1 MEDRFQVGV
10 LTSPHGVRGEIKVYP
25 TTDDPRR
32 FKRLKEVILDTG
44 KESRILEVEGVKFSK
59 QMVIMKFKGFD
70 TPEDIAKYRQCSIY
84 VTRENAVRLG
94 RDEYFIADLM
104 GLKVLNEEA
113 EEIGVLREVLET
125 GANDVYIIDLHDGRE
140 LLLPAIKD
148 CVLDVD
154 IEGGQIKIHILDG
167 LLDEE

>member
-104 GLKVLNEEA
+104 GLKVHNEDD
-113 EEIGVLREVLET
+113 EEIGILREVLET

-154 IEGGQIKIHILDG
+154 VEGGQIKIHILDG